1 MEAKTCE
8 QYVLQ
13 LLEESNKKLE
23 MEKERIKN
31 LVNFLQLLI
40 NLLSPKKE
48 ENQYTFNALSVE
60 QYENL
65 ISNINQILS

>member
-48 ENQYTFNALSVE
+48 ENQYTFNPLSVE

>member
-8 QYVLQ
+8 EYVLQ
-13 LLEESNKKLE
+13 LLEEGNKKLE
-23 MEKERIKN
+23 IEKERIKN

-48 ENQYTFNALSVE
+48 ENQYTFNPLSVE

>member
-8 QYVLQ
+8 EYVLQ
-13 LLEESNKKLE
+13 LLEEGNKKLE

-48 ENQYTFNALSVE
+48 ENQYTFNPLSVE

-65 ISNINQILS
+65 ISSINQILS

>member
-8 QYVLQ
+8 EYVLQ

-23 MEKERIKN
+23 IERERITN
-31 LVNFLQLLI
+31 LVNVLQVLI

-48 ENQYTFNALSVE
+48 ENQYTFSPLSAE

>member
-65 ISNINQILS
+65 ISNIIQILS

>member
-8 QYVLQ
+8 EYVLQ
-13 LLEESNKKLE
+13 LLEEGNKKLE
-23 MEKERIKN
+23 VEKERIKN

-48 ENQYTFNALSVE
+48 ENQYTFNPLSVE

>member
-8 QYVLQ
+8 EYVLQ

-48 ENQYTFNALSVE
+48 ENQYTFNPLSVE

>member
-8 QYVLQ
+8 EYVLQ

-23 MEKERIKN
+23 KEKERITN
-31 LVNFLQLLI
+31 LVNVLQVLI

-48 ENQYTFNALSVE
+48 ENQYTFNPLNVE
-60 QYENL
+60 QYESL

>member
-8 QYVLQ
+8 EYVLQ

-23 MEKERIKN
+23 IEKERIKN

>member
-8 QYVLQ
+8 EYVLQ
-13 LLEESNKKLE
+13 LLEEGNKKLE
-23 MEKERIKN
+23 VEKERVRN

-48 ENQYTFNALSVE
+48 ENQYTFNPLSVE

>member
-8 QYVLQ
+8 EYVLQ
-13 LLEESNKKLE
+13 LLEEGNKKLE

-48 ENQYTFNALSVE
+48 ENQYTFNPLSVE

>member
-8 QYVLQ
+8 EYVLQ
-13 LLEESNKKLE
+13 LLEEGNKKLE
-23 MEKERIKN
+23 MEKERIKS

-48 ENQYTFNALSVE
+48 ENQYTFNPLSVE

>member
-8 QYVLQ
+8 EYVLQ
-13 LLEESNKKLE
+13 LLEEGNKKLE
-23 MEKERIKN
+23 MVKERIKN

-48 ENQYTFNALSVE
+48 ENQYTFNPLSVE

>member
-8 QYVLQ
+8 EYVLQ

-23 MEKERIKN
+23 MEKERIKS

-48 ENQYTFNALSVE
+48 ENQYTFNPLSVE

>member
-8 QYVLQ
+8 EYVLQ
-13 LLEESNKKLE
+13 LLEEGNKKLE
-23 MEKERIKN
+23 IEKERVKN

-48 ENQYTFNALSVE
+48 ENQYTFNPLSVE

>member
-8 QYVLQ
+8 EYVLQ
-13 LLEESNKKLE
+13 LLGESNKKLE
-23 MEKERIKN
+23 IEKERITN

-48 ENQYTFNALSVE
+48 ENQYTFNPLSVE

>member
-8 QYVLQ
+8 EYVLQ
-13 LLEESNKKLE
+13 LLGESNKKLE
-23 MEKERIKN
+23 IEKERIKN

>member
-8 QYVLQ
+8 EYVLQ

-23 MEKERIKN
+23 KEKERITN
-31 LVNFLQLLI
+31 LVNVLQVLI

-48 ENQYTFNALSVE
+48 ENQYTFNPLSVE

>member
-1 MEAKTCE
+1 MKAKTCE
-8 QYVLQ
+8 EYVLQ

-23 MEKERIKN
+23 KEKERITN
-31 LVNFLQLLI
+31 LVNVLQVLI

-48 ENQYTFNALSVE
+48 ENQYTFNPLSVE
-60 QYENL
+60 QYESL

>member
-8 QYVLQ
+8 EYVLQ
-13 LLEESNKKLE
+13 LLEEGNKKLE
-23 MEKERIKN
+23 LEKERVRN

-48 ENQYTFNALSVE
+48 ENQYTFNPLSVE

>member
-8 QYVLQ
+8 EYVLQ

-23 MEKERIKN
+23 LEKERIKN

>member
-8 QYVLQ
+8 EYVLQ
-13 LLEESNKKLE
+13 LLEEGNKKLE
-23 MEKERIKN
+23 MEKERLKN

-48 ENQYTFNALSVE
+48 ENQYTFNPLSVE